1 MILNN
6 ANSPSVL
13 LDGQA
18 LPQTVTFTYLGSTVR
33 VDGGAG
39 TDIKQRLSKAR
50 AAFNNLQNVWKSGQ
64 YTTRIK
70 LKLYNSCVI
79 PTLLYG
85 SECWRMTEADQQ
97 KLSTF
102 HTKSLRR
109 ILRVFWPN
117 KISNQDLLSRCKQEN
132 MNTIIKRRRWRWI
145 GHVLRKDQQDLTKTA
160 LFWTPEGKRRRGR
173 PRITWRRTVEAEMNE
188 LNHSWGSL
196 QKMAK
201 DRQKWRTFV
210 AAPHTIWRNGK

>member
-1 MILNN
+1 MNLLIVDLRINTRKSEVMILNIC
-6 ANSPSVL
+6 NSPSVL

-33 VDGGAG
+33 VEGATG
-39 TDIKQRLSKAR
+39 TDIKQQLSKER

-97 KLSTF
+97 KLSIF

-109 ILRVFWPN
+109 ILRIFWPN
-117 KISNQDLLSRCKQEN
+117 KISNQDLLSRCNQGN
-132 MNTIIKRRRWRWI
+132 MNTIIERRRWRWI
-145 GHVLRKDQQDLTKTA
+145 GHVLRKDQQYPTKTA
-160 LFWTPEGKRRRGR
+160 LLWTPKGEGGDGLD
-173 PRITWRRTVEAEMNE
+173 M
-188 LNHSWGSL
+188 S
-196 QKMAK
+196 
-201 DRQKWRTFV
+201 
-210 AAPHTIWRNGK
+210 